1 MFCKEENGLFIVNSN
16 HLMDYGPLCD
26 ELIEEPSLELL
37 VKQQLTESGPRL
49 MSAKG
54 VGGESFWGGLGP
66 EMLRGSESP
75 GFIGETPDRP
85 PGQQSEIFHLGYK
98 Y

>member
-1 MFCKEENGLFIVNSN
+1 M
-16 HLMDYGPLCD
+16 
-26 ELIEEPSLELL
+26 ELL

-66 EMLRGSESP
+66 EVARGRESP
-75 GFIGETPDRP
+75 GFRGETPGRP
-85 PGQQSEIFHLGYK
+85 P
-98 Y
+98 